1 MCIRYS
7 IAQNFSFGFN
17 FHMHFN
23 LRKKPALQYVGLME
37 ATTVTL
43 EDSLYSSMNSITWY
57 LVEKVHHL
65 AIVVYP

>member
-1 MCIRYS
+1 
-7 IAQNFSFGFN
+7 
-17 FHMHFN
+17 MHFN